1 MHFLF
6 YGIFGAGFRLLVPK
20 ASGVLLLLLLLST
33 SAALAQ
39 ERVSGHVYSQKAGT
53 PLAGVLVQLK
63 GGGRQQLQMLRAH
76 TS

>member
-1 MHFLF
+1 M
-6 YGIFGAGFRLLVPK
+6 
-20 ASGVLLLLLLLST
+20 LLLLLLLST